1 MAQPWYFSVNRNY
14 SCNYLQLQLQ
24 LQLQSIG
31 VVSQTGQVPGVVVG
45 GARFVGSG
53 LLDPWVVVS
62 GSLDFLVV
70 GLGSGSKQQSSLASK
85 FNPAGQLSIPHLSPS
100 MQSLSPSQSPWS
112 T

>member
-1 MAQPWYFSVNRNY
+1 MVFLSQS
-14 SCNYLQLQLQ
+14 QLQLQ
-24 LQLQSIG
+24 LLAIAVAITIAVNWCCFTDRTGFGGCG
-31 VVSQTGQVPGVVVG
+31 VV
-45 GARFVGSG
+45 GSES
-53 LLDPWVVVS
+53 LDPWVVVS